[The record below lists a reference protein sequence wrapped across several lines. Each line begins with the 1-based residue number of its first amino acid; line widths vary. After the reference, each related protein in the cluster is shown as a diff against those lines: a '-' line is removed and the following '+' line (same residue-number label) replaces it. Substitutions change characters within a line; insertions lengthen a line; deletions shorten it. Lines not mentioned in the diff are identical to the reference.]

1 MTDRSH
7 YTKLENMFRTAAI
20 NTFFNPEITVSE
32 NCAEITIEVNPKF
45 FHSGRTVHGSV
56 YFKMLDDACYF
67 ACQSIEK
74 ECFLVTS
81 NFNIQFIA
89 PVTSGIM
96 LVRAQVNATTR
107 NVRFAS
113 GEIFDQKNRL
123 VATGNGSFM
132 PSRLKLSEEV
142 GYR

>member
-1 MTDRSH
+1 
-7 YTKLENMFRTAAI
+7 
-20 NTFFNPEITVSE
+20 
-32 NCAEITIEVNPKF
+32 
-45 FHSGRTVHGSV
+45 
-56 YFKMLDDACYF
+56 MLDDACYF